1 MITIKSQV
9 QRIVFSALALLL
21 FGDRGNAQTSFRSG
35 PQDVWNYTGT
45 YAALPDP
52 SGERRCVVATVDGV
66 YVGAYNSSGNN
77 WYIEKYDNSGAF
89 VMRFPKAFTRITGLA
104 ASVSGDTIYGFD
116 GALGKGYAFS
126 STGEQR
132 LQFGSGYNSSANG
145 WFNGT
150 YNDFYHSVAVNS
162 KGLIYVADYS
172 NYRVQV
178 FNADGSFKATIGAY
192 GSLPGQFASG
202 VRHVAVS
209 PLDEVLVLDDNAT
222 LQKFSVTGE
231 YVSKAASTSVV
242 SGWSQWYTT
251 LTVSRDGVLMVGM
264 MDGPPLRGVMFDTST
279 MVSDRQFNYDIGVDN
294 IYAGHVNFTNSVS
307 GYGANYVRG
316 ASFDPAG
323 NVWMIRYSTVNSGSW
338 SLERFERRMRFDSHK
353 PTKPILQ
360 PTIVSALQQPGS
372 QTVNITYQVDLP
384 VISGGALSGGSMV
397 LAGGSIVN
405 GTLVGGT
412 LSGGNVS
419 AGSLTTSGTVTT
431 ALIGWLNGVKNWAH
445 LVIPSVGGGTPT
457 TSGSYFWSDMYDPST
472 RIDSRIPVQDNIRCS
487 TVDGAGNVYVVTDYC
502 VRKITP
508 SGSVS
513 LLAGGPGSSSY
524 LNDTGATA
532 RFQNPYGICTDGS
545 GNVYVTEMSGHVIRK
560 ITPSGVVSTLAGSW
574 GVYNSTDG
582 VGSNAAFRGPFG
594 IAADANGN
602 LYVSEWDS
610 GYVRKVTSSG
620 SVTTVAQ
627 TGRNLLG
634 IAVDA
639 QGVIYVADHYA
650 HKILKLVV
658 PNGSATAT
666 VTPFAGSGTYSHLDG
681 TGTAATFYYPR
692 GLSIDAGGNLY
703 VSEDDGNFVRKI
715 TSEGVVTT
723 IGKTV
728 GLVYNVSVDGAGNLY
743 AAESYGQ
750 LGIGRMVRKGAPYT
764 ASSTGIL
771 SSTGVLGAGVQTG
784 TQNSVSWDVSKDLP
798 GLSFASL
805 SFEVLAK
812 DDRPEIGV
820 HFVTIPGDFSTTT
833 TGNTTTTTGSD
844 LKISN
849 RPIDEAELSDLWV
862 WLLANRD
869 PRIAI
874 SGNSIVFT
882 QAGLDYIANAPA
894 IYDASTPDTTTTVAT
909 GGSGGADGGW
919 TWNYW
924 GATTNRGRAFAYKL
938 MNYRPVTAAEVT
950 RASAGRFNLT
960 SVDHYSAVNLAP

>member
-1 MITIKSQV
+1 MITIKSLV
-9 QRIVFSALALLL
+9 RRIVFSALALLL
-21 FGDRGNAQTSFRSG
+21 VGGRVNAQTSVQSG

-45 YAALPDP
+45 YAALP
-52 SGERRCVVATVDGV
+52 SSANERRCVVATVDGV
-66 YVGAYNSSGNN
+66 YVGTKYTADSS
-77 WYIEKYDNSGAF
+77 WYIEKYDNAGVF
-89 VMRFPKAFTRITGLA
+89 VMKFPKAFTRITGLA
-104 ASVSGDTIYGFD
+104 ASASGDAIYGFD
-116 GALGKGYAFS
+116 GGVGKGYAFS
-126 STGEQR
+126 SSGEQR
-132 LQFGSGYNSSANG
+132 LQFGSGTGSSANG

-150 YNDFYHSVAVNS
+150 NDGYLHTVAVNS
-162 KGLIYVADYS
+162 AGLIYVADFS
-172 NYRVQV
+172 NYRVQI
-178 FNADGSFKATIGAY
+178 FNADGSFKSAFGSY
-192 GSLPGQFASG
+192 GSLPGQFSNY
-202 VRHVAVS
+202 VRHVAVNS
-209 PLDEVLVLDDNAT
+209 RDEVLVLDNSAA
-222 LQKFSVTGE
+222 LQKFSATGE
-231 YVSKAASTSVV
+231 YISKGPSASVL

-251 LTVSRDGVLMVGM
+251 FSVSRDGVLMVGM
-264 MDGPPLRGVMFDTST
+264 MDGTPMRAVMVETST
-279 MVSDRQFNYDIGVDN
+279 MVSDRQFGWDIGLDN

-307 GYGANYVRG
+307 GSDASNVRG

-323 NVWMIRYSTVNSGSW
+323 NVWMIRYNTVTANSY

-372 QTVNITYQVDLP
+372 QTVNITYQVDRP

-397 LAGGSIVN
+397 LSGGSVVN

-412 LSGGNVS
+412 LSGGNVA
-419 AGSLTTSGTVTT
+419 AGTLTTSGTVTT

-445 LVIPSVGGGTPT
+445 LVVPSVGGGNPAA
-457 TSGSYFWSDMYDPST
+457 SGSYFWSDMYDPST

-487 TVDGAGNVYVVTDYC
+487 TVDGVGNVYVVTDYC

-532 RFQNPYGICTDGS
+532 RFQNPYGICTDAS
-545 GNVYVTEMSGHVIRK
+545 GNVYVTEYDGRVIRK

-574 GVYNSTDG
+574 GVYSSTDG
-582 VGSNAAFRGPFG
+582 VGSNAGFKSPAG

-602 LYVSEWDS
+602 LYVSEWET
-610 GYVRKVTSSG
+610 GYIRKVTSSG

-627 TGRNLLG
+627 TAKNLQG

-639 QGVIYVADHYA
+639 QGVIYVADYYS
-650 HKILKLVV
+650 HKILKVV
-658 PNGSATAT
+658 AGT
-666 VTPFAGSGTYSHLDG
+666 VTTFAGSGTPSHLDG
-681 TGTAATFYYPR
+681 TGTAATFYNPR
-692 GLSIDAGGNLY
+692 GLSIDLNGNLY

-715 TSEGVVTT
+715 TQGGVVTT

-728 GLVYNVSVDGAGNLY
+728 GLVYNVSVDTAGNLY

-764 ASSTGIL
+764 ATSTGIP

-784 TQNSVSWDVSKDLP
+784 VQNTVSWDVSKDLP

-820 HFVTIPGDFSTTT
+820 HFVTIPGDSSNTTTTT
-833 TGNTTTTTGSD
+833 TGNTTTTTGGD

-874 SGNSIVFT
+874 AGNSIIFT
-882 QAGLDYIANAPA
+882 QAGLDYIANAPT

-909 GGSGGADGGW
+909 GGTGGADGGW
-919 TWNYW
+919 TSGYW

-950 RASAGRFNLT
+950 RANAGRFNLT